1 MGAESAPKE
10 SLEKRVTRAI
20 EPKITGNV
28 KIRTN
33 TTPRKSTPLDRI
45 RQNQYNNAK
54 KTERKTDVDKQ
65 FERTGLLIGEEGV
78 QKLSDAKVC
87 VFGLGGVGGYV
98 IEALTRA
105 SIGALDIV
113 DNDVVDETNLNRQ
126 VLATWETIGKSKV
139 EVAEE
144 RIRSINPNCDVT
156 KHNCFYLPEN
166 RGEFD
171 FSSYDYVVDAVD
183 TTTAKLDIIE
193 ASIACGTPVI
203 SSMGTGNKLDPG
215 QLRVTDISKTSIDGL
230 AKVMRK
236 ELRKRGINH
245 VKCVFS
251 TEPSITPGIKDQ
263 AVQMDASDSVG
274 ISQPGPT
281 LEHPGQAESITH
293 GRKKLTPGS
302 ISFVPSVAG
311 MLIAGEVVKDLLDI
325 M

>member
-1 MGAESAPKE
+1 M
-10 SLEKRVTRAI
+10 TRALK
-20 EPKITGNV
+20 PKKPGNV

-33 TTPRKSTPLDRI
+33 TTPIKKAYLWIESGKTDKI
-45 RQNQYNNAK
+45 RR
-54 KTERKTDVDKQ
+54 KTERKTNVDKQ
-65 FERTGLLIGEEGV
+65 FERTGLLIGEKGV
-78 QKLSDAKVC
+78 QKLSNARVC

-98 IEALTRA
+98 IEALARA
-105 SIGALDIV
+105 GVGALDIV
-113 DNDVVDETNLNRQ
+113 DNDVVDVTNLNRQ

-139 EVAEE
+139 DVAEG
-144 RIRSINPNCDVT
+144 RIRSINTSCSVT

-166 RGEFD
+166 REEFD

-215 QLRVTDISKTSIDGL
+215 QLRVADISKTSMDGL

-251 TEPSITPGIKDQ
+251 TEPPITPGGLGQ
-263 AVQMDASDSVG
+263 AVQADENNQLGV
-274 ISQPGPT
+274 SQPGPT
-281 LEHPGQAESITH
+281 LEHPEQAELITH
-293 GRKKLTPGS
+293 RRKKITPGS